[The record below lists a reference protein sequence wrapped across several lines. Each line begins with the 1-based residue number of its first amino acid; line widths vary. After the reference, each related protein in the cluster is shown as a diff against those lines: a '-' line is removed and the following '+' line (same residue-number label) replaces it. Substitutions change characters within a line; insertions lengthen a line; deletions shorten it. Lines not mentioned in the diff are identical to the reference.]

1 MHEVQNS
8 FAEKKKNFEV
18 ISYLIVFR
26 ALSYW
31 TLLNPL
37 FKFSAWSLSFKIL
50 ASSSSTLVMSPYVT
64 LKQPYARQFTVTIIT
79 QATSAAHL

>member
-1 MHEVQNS
+1 MHEVKNS
-8 FAEKKKNFEV
+8 FAEKKNFEV

-37 FKFSAWSLSFKIL
+37 FKFSACSLSFKIL

-64 LKQPYARQFTVTIIT
+64 LIQPYARQFTIIT
-79 QATSAAHL
+79 QATLAAHL